1 MIFSSI
7 FTAPVWQGRPWWGRA
22 LPSSGCPR
30 SVSSWTVSRTCG
42 KIGACAASCARRTG
56 KEGDRWFYFSLC
68 IWPRQII
75 VTDLILFCKSFIA
88 TLLCAFV
95 VGAVLPRQVP
105 PYKDQSWWI
114 ETSQYGTTID
124 QWSETQYQFQSWLIE
139 TYQYCTTLDRWWS
152 TANWSQPKVS
162 VLIDWDFQYGST
174 HYRSM
179 IIHSKL
185 IPKYLSAVRANM
197 TGMSHMWQGYFGG
210 SFLSFLSLS

>member
-7 FTAPVWQGRPWWGRA
+7 FTALVWQGRPWWARA

-30 SVSSWTVSRTCG
+30 SVSSWIASRTCG
-42 KIGACAASCARRTG
+42 KTGACAASCARQTG
-56 KEGDRWFYFSLC
+56 KKGDRWFYFSLC

-124 QWSETQYQFQSWLIE
+124 QWSRNT
-139 TYQYCTTLDRWWS
+139 
-152 TANWSQPKVS
+152 VS
-162 VLIDWDFQYGST
+162 VSELVNWDLSIL
-174 HYRSM
+174 HHSRSL

-185 IPKYLSAVRANM
+185 IPAQSISVDWLRLSI
-197 TGMSHMWQGYFGG
+197 WQH
-210 SFLSFLSLS
+210 SLSINDHPQQTDPQVP